1 MAKKKKVKPFHI
13 THNLKQ
19 YQLKDD
25 TTFWAKGDI
34 DAELYRK
41 KVEGK

>member
-1 MAKKKKVKPFHI
+1 MTKKKKQPFHI
-13 THNLKQ
+13 ANNLKQ

-25 TTFWAKGDI
+25 TKFWAKDDI

-41 KVEGK
+41 KVEGN